1 MAQDKFNRMISEIF
15 NEYYKPLGWKK
26 QGSNYRRIDESGLG
40 KIINFQKSRWN
51 SDGKIDFFINYG
63 LYMEVG
69 NDLVNKSFKEYEC
82 QFRNRTELHNGIYH
96 LNEDTD
102 YEKVKKEVR
111 EALAEATNLFEK
123 VDDKETFVSMILS
136 GEMQK
141 YTGTP
146 VMHYYTCKLLSDMG
160 YYEEIYEFVKS
171 RGGLYFDSLSTE
183 IELKLDTCVGDC
195 IKGCDS
201 QKKPACPN

>member
-123 VDDKETFVSMILS
+123 VDDKET
-136 GEMQK
+136 
-141 YTGTP
+141 
-146 VMHYYTCKLLSDMG
+146 
-160 YYEEIYEFVKS
+160 YEFVKS
-171 RGGLYFDSLSTE
+171 RGGQYFDSLSTE